1 MLSFSKAILVV
12 TAASLLSCA
21 PSSTPPP
28 PGDALVTSSHELF
41 THISGLIM
49 RSADKIPDDLWSYQP
64 TPEVRTVG
72 QLFAHIADGSNH
84 ICALAVGGEP
94 APGSV
99 EKSATT
105 KADIVAALKREFAGC
120 EADYATMSPE
130 TAVQT
135 IDVGGGQ
142 KRTRIA
148 EMDYEVAHTW
158 EHYGNLVTYMR
169 LKGIV
174 PPSSEPAAK

>member
-1 MLSFSKAILVV
+1 MLSFSKTILVV
-12 TAASLLSCA
+12 IAASLLSCA
-21 PSSTPPP
+21 RSMPPAP
-28 PGDALVTSSHELF
+28 ADQALVTSSHDLF
-41 THISGLIM
+41 THVSGLIL

-84 ICALAVGGEP
+84 ICALAVGGQP

-105 KADIVAALKREFAGC
+105 KTDIVAALKREFAGC
-120 EADYATMSPE
+120 EADYATMAPE

>member
-1 MLSFSKAILVV
+1 MPNPSKAIL
-12 TAASLLSCA
+12 AAAAVSLLSCA
-21 PSSTPPP
+21 RGTAPAP
-28 PGDALVTSSHELF
+28 DIALVTSSHDLF
-41 THISGLIM
+41 THVSGLIL
-49 RSADKIPDDLWSYQP
+49 RSADKIPEDLWSYQP
-64 TPEVRTVG
+64 TPEVRTIG

-84 ICALAVGGEP
+84 ICALAVGGQP

-120 EADYATMSPE
+120 ETDYATMTPE

-135 IDVGGGQ
+135 IDIGGGQ

>member
-1 MLSFSKAILVV
+1 MLTFPKAILVV
-12 TAASLLSCA
+12 AAVSLLSCA
-21 PSSTPPP
+21 RPAPPPSS
-28 PGDALVTSSHELF
+28 DALVSSSHDLF
-41 THISGLIM
+41 THISGLIL
-49 RSADKIPDDLWSYQP
+49 RSADKIPDDLWSFQP
-64 TPEVRTVG
+64 TPEVRTIG
-72 QLFAHIADGSNH
+72 QLFAHVADGSNH
-84 ICALAVGGEP
+84 ICALAVGGQP
-94 APGSV
+94 AAGSV

-105 KADIVAALKREFAGC
+105 KADIVAALKREFAAC
-120 EADYATMSPE
+120 EANYATMTPE
-130 TAVQT
+130 SAVQT
-135 IDVGGGQ
+135 VDVGGGQ